1 MKKRLI
7 GAVSVLVASVIVLS
21 ACAPTAQPPAAPAAT
36 PAPAQATPAP
46 AAQEP
51 ETPVRDELMI
61 VMGAMPITLD
71 TTLSND
77 IPSAQIRHM
86 IFDPLIRLDP
96 SDMSLIPWI
105 ATDWDMPD
113 GYTLNLQ
120 LRDDVYFTNGD
131 PLTARDVQFTFE
143 RLVEAPVTRALFEMI
158 ESVEIHNDHNITM
171 HLNEPFVPILFQL
184 SMNQAGIV
192 SERAVLEFGD
202 DFPNNPVG
210 SGMFMYDHTVLGD
223 RVVLAR
229 NDNFWGDAPAIREM
243 TFRVVPE
250 MANRFIEVETG
261 AADIA
266 LAISHTDI
274 NRAEA
279 TDSVVLHRRINFS
292 NNFIMLNTQRP
303 PFDDVRVRH
312 AINHALDIEAIAAIA
327 FGGTGAVSTGPLTPL
342 HLHYIDV
349 EPFEFN
355 VELARELMAEAGFPN
370 GFSTTIWSNAGN
382 QQRADVAE
390 MVQNQLREIDI
401 DVSVEIIEWATYLE
415 LTGAGEHY
423 MCILGW
429 VGGNTDPNTGLFMT
443 YHSSNAGSP
452 GNRSFYHNPEVDRLL
467 MEGRG
472 AVDYAERAEI
482 YAEVQRLIRDD
493 APMVFLHVGEEIALS
508 SPYVRGFA
516 PAPTQLPWF
525 WEVYFE

>member
-1 MKKRLI
+1 
-7 GAVSVLVASVIVLS
+7 
-21 ACAPTAQPPAAPAAT
+21 
-36 PAPAQATPAP
+36 
-46 AAQEP
+46 
-51 ETPVRDELMI
+51 
-61 VMGAMPITLD
+61 
-71 TTLSND
+71 
-77 IPSAQIRHM
+77 M
-86 IFDPLIRLDP
+86 IFDPLIRLEP
-96 SDMSLIPWI
+96 STMTLIPWI

-113 GYTLNLQ
+113 GYTLNMQ
-120 LRDDVYFTNGD
+120 LRDDVFFTNGD
-131 PLTARDVQFTFE
+131 QLTASDVKFTFE

-158 ESVEIHNDHNITM
+158 EYVEIHDDHNITM

-192 SERAVLEFGD
+192 SERAVLEYGD
-202 DFPNNPVG
+202 DFATNPVG
-210 SGMFMYDHTVLGD
+210 SGMFKYDHTVLGD

-243 TFRVVPE
+243 TFRVIPE

-261 AADIA
+261 GADIA

-274 NRAEA
+274 NRAEV
-279 TDSVVLHRRINFS
+279 TDSVVLHRAMNFS
-292 NNFIMLNTQRP
+292 NNFIILNTQKP

-312 AINHALDIEAIAAIA
+312 AINHALDVEAIAAIA
-327 FGGTGAVSTGPLTPL
+327 FGGTGSVSTGPLTPL
-342 HLHYIDV
+342 HLHYIEV

-355 VELARELMAEAGFPN
+355 VELARELLAEAGFPD
-370 GFSTTIWSNAGN
+370 GFSTTIWSNSGN

-390 MVQNQLREIDI
+390 MVQNQLRAIDI
-401 DVSVEIIEWATYLE
+401 DVTVEIIEWATYLE
-415 LTGAGEHY
+415 LTGAGDHY

-443 YHSSNAGSP
+443 YHSSNFGGP

-472 AVDYAERAEI
+472 VVDYAERAAI
-482 YAEVQRLIRDD
+482 YAEIQHLIRDD
-493 APMVFLHVGEEIALS
+493 APMVFLHVGEELALS
-508 SPYVRGFA
+508 SPDVRGFA

-525 WEVYFE
+525 WQVYFE